1 MNAMLK
7 KLRKG
12 ADKGFTLIELLIVV
26 SIMGV
31 LAAIVV
37 FSVNNARQTA
47 VNKSCVSSATTLA
60 QALDQ
65 YKANAQAVAYPTAAA
80 TVAASSLV
88 TALVPNYIKSPIPA
102 IWTGVAATL
111 PTPTTA
117 DYYLKVDTSGTNVAI
132 TGYAD
137 WSSTASP
144 ISGCTA

>member
-1 MNAMLK
+1 MNALLK

-47 VNKSCVSSATTLA
+47 VNKSCQSSAVTVA

-65 YKANAQAVAYPTAAA
+65 YKANAQSVSYPTTSA
-80 TVAASSLV
+80 TVAASTLV
-88 TALVPNYIKSPIPA
+88 TALVPSYLKSPIPA
-102 IWTGVAATL
+102 IWTGAAATL

-117 DYYLKVDTSGTNVAI
+117 DYYLKVDTSGTNVVV
-132 TGYAD
+132 TGYTD
-137 WSSTASP
+137 WSSTANP
-144 ISGCTA
+144 ISGCNG